1 MERQEFEEK
10 IKVIKYVI
18 LSKLNL
24 LSDYMNKQVKFNLED
39 HIGMGYENF
48 DGHEFWFTLQVSLDC
63 DDCGFEP
70 LRIGSEV
77 RQFMGDLRNASIFP
91 IDSRTLKVNTGNECG
106 AGTKLDSLEFF
117 DNDGIMN
124 LELTLRIDIN

>member
-1 MERQEFEEK
+1 MKKQEFEEK

-24 LSDYMNKQVKFNLED
+24 LGEYMNKQVKFQMED

-48 DGHEFWFTLQVSLDC
+48 YGHEFWFTLQVTLDC
-63 DDCGFEP
+63 DDCGFDP
-70 LRIGSEV
+70 LNIGSKV
-77 RQFMGDLRNASIFP
+77 DRFMRDLRNASIFP

-106 AGTKLDSLEFF
+106 AGTKLDFLEFW
-117 DNDGIMN
+117 DNDQIIN
-124 LELTLRIDIN
+124 LALTLRIDIN